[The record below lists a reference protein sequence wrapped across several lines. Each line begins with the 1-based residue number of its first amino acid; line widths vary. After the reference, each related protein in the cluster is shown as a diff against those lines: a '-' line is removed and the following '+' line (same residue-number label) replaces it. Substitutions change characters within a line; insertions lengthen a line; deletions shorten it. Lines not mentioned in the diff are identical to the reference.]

1 MKTRS
6 MTAAAAAAAGLKEDD
21 DSVDD
26 SIPRRQHTRLWTE
39 LDSFQDL
46 FHVMLQVADEM
57 EENDEDSSSDTG
69 PAVGDV
75 SGELIRDADFFS
87 WDFSGDRR
95 VYMLFFMGSC
105 DHFPAIWIGDYADR
119 EDSEALVEQMPIHYF
134 MTDMDEPDQPNLPSH
149 KNLREYLQDLV
160 DWSRTKPT
168 LVGAELDRLQ
178 SFVNTLSETSVERGA
193 FLPRLAEDVAAGKYE

>member
-6 MTAAAAAAAGLKEDD
+6 MTAAAAGEKDD
-21 DSVDD
+21 DNDSVDY

-46 FHVMLQVADEM
+46 FHVMRQVVDEM
-57 EENDEDSSSDTG
+57 KENDEDSDTG

-75 SGELIRDADFFS
+75 AGELIRDADFFS

-95 VYMLFFMGSC
+95 VYMLFFMGSS

-134 MTDMDEPDQPNLPSH
+134 MTDMDEPDLPNLPSH

-168 LVGAELDRLQ
+168 LVGAELDWLQ

-193 FLPRLAEDVAAGKYE
+193 FLPRLAEDVAAGKYDK